1 MIERLETKYG
11 VDVMRDVLT
20 SLYVSRSGLSEA
32 ELQDVRCVALCEPNG
47 RRAKHSGR
55 LFMMQF
61 LHLDNATWLSVY
73 AAIASSLMLRFGL
86 LGFFHDLFRQ
96 VRAMRPSPP
105 PAACRPPPAAHPC
118 PCLNPAPGLFL
129 SLICLVGGSRGQAV
143 AVKYL
148 MTDQS
153 KAATCHR
160 LAKHFEAMLHNG
172 NYSVRVVDE
181 LPWLLERAGDRT
193 ALKNCIS
200 HIRLFDKLFQK
211 ERKYDLFRYW
221 VAAAAHGPEIAE
233 LYTRQ
238 LDEFER
244 QNQGNS
250 KEVTCALAP
259 TRPHRREPHS
269 QVAHTAPLKL
279 VLRWRAWHTRSAST
293 SATVATTTKV
303 QRASLFY
310 HASSL
315 RACTI
320 IRYAPSLRAFP
331 SRLHDRS
338 PRAFPSRLH
347 DHSPHTF
354 PSRLHDRSPR
364 TFPSRVHDRSPRAFP
379 SPLHDRSPR
388 RCCPVCTR
396 LQRSRSLTARSR

>member
-1 MIERLETKYG
+1 MT
-11 VDVMRDVLT
+11 
-20 SLYVSRSGLSEA
+20 
-32 ELQDVRCVALCEPNG
+32 
-47 RRAKHSGR
+47 
-55 LFMMQF
+55 QF

-250 KEVTCALAP
+250 KEVTRALAP
-259 TRPHRREPHS
+259 TRPHRREPLS
-269 QVAHTAPLKL
+269 QVAHTPPLKTRPQVARL
-279 VLRWRAWHTRSAST
+279 AHKIGEYIRDGGHYNEGAARIPVLPRVFPSRLHD
-293 SATVATTTKV
+293 
-303 QRASLFY
+303 
-310 HASSL
+310 H
-315 RACTI
+315 
-320 IRYAPSLRAFP
+320 SLRAFP
-331 SRLHDRS
+331 SRL
-338 PRAFPSRLH
+338 PFAL
-347 DHSPHTF
+347 
-354 PSRLHDRSPR
+354 
-364 TFPSRVHDRSPRAFP
+364 A
-379 SPLHDRSPR
+379 
-388 RCCPVCTR
+388 
-396 LQRSRSLTARSR
+396 